1 MEELI
6 APLQRLSWSEKK
18 KSNFKWVEETA
29 DYYDFYFGGVDSEL
43 KTKQEKYKLN
53 YDLANGRADISAA
66 YKDLVSFM
74 LKDEK
79 VDIGLNNVHHYPII
93 NQIVQGMTGQWL
105 KRPLEPIV
113 YDVSAHGMSQRKR
126 EHAELIQAFL
136 QKTLIDPEVNRITQ
150 KFFMDNGIQ
159 DPYSLTIEE
168 QQQVQSQIDAQV
180 QQGLKDIEE
189 YMKKGYK
196 SPSSIQAQKLMN
208 YLMKELRIKET
219 CGMNFEHY
227 LITGEA
233 YFYTGIRH
241 NRPVFEKVNPMW
253 FSWGGSQNTEF
264 AEDGEFCKYTQ
275 YIKVSEFF
283 NRYGD
288 ILTNSDIKKVSN
300 LITTRGA
307 NGYNYESG
315 EFRSELIMEI
325 DSQFGETESMPYDFK
340 TRKGQ
345 QDIAG
350 LYAKVAQTL
359 GISRRELDVAS
370 IRETHITFRSLRK
383 LYSVKRLVN
392 GKVQHYYRSEDYVED
407 PLKGDL
413 EVKTIWVPEIW
424 ECRKFGAKDGLYL
437 EKRPIP
443 YQYRSL
449 NNPFDVKQP
458 YVGQKLNNLS
468 GNSENVSIV
477 DLGKVWNL
485 DFDIMQARL
494 KEKLATDVGKVF
506 LMAMELIPDGYTPGQ
521 WLQALKYGKIAPIQ
535 MNEAAMQGITPQVL
549 KEIDLSQVIELDK
562 MMNALQYY
570 QTQTAISMYYNP
582 SMLGQI
588 SPYITTSNNQ
598 QNIQQSANQTEK
610 IFSSYTNIIERAL
623 NNLLKAARIAYKDND
638 EILRWVMD
646 DGSVAELELD
656 SEMLDRSEMGLFITN
671 DWADIQ
677 STEFIK
683 NNVLSLIQNQYPV
696 SDIIRI
702 SSAKSTSEMITIA
715 ENQERKA
722 EEMRQAQTQEQQQMQ
737 NQMMEQQKQI
747 EQMKMQF
754 QSQMKDKDIAGKI
767 QGIQLDREKFAMAQ
781 DLDRDGINDANE
793 RKDKELEA
801 KKEIEREKMQYDKD
815 NKDKEL
821 RIKELELKL
830 KEKELELREKE
841 LEIMAKEVAK
851 PASSSKK

>member
-6 APLQRLSWSEKK
+6 APLQRLSWEEKK
-18 KSNFKWVEETA
+18 RGNFKWVEETA
-29 DYYDFYFGGVDSEL
+29 DYYDFYYGGIDSEL
-43 KTKQEKYKLN
+43 SQKQEKYKLN
-53 YDLANGRADISAA
+53 YDLANGRADISDA
-66 YKDLVSFM
+66 YKDMVSFY

-93 NQIVQGMTGQWL
+93 NQIIQGMTGQWL

-113 YDVSAHGMSQRKR
+113 YDASAHGMSQRKR
-126 EHAELIQAFL
+126 EHGELVQQFI

-150 KFFMDNGIQ
+150 KFLMDNGIQ
-159 DPYSLTIEE
+159 DPFSLSVEE
-168 QQQVQSQIDAQV
+168 QQQVQAEIDAQI
-180 QQGLKDIEE
+180 QQGLKDINE

-196 SPSSIQAQKLMN
+196 SPSSVQAQKMMN

-275 YIKVSEFF
+275 YIKVSDFF

-288 ILTNSDIKKVSN
+288 ILTDRDIKKVSN
-300 LITTRGA
+300 LVTTSGA
-307 NGYNYESG
+307 KGYNFDNG
-315 EFRSELIMEI
+315 LFRSEVILEI
-325 DSQFGETESMPYDFK
+325 DNEFGGTENMPYDFK

-345 QDIAG
+345 HDIAG
-350 LYAKVAQTL
+350 IYAKVAANL
-359 GISRRELDVAS
+359 GLSRKELDTAS

-392 GKVQHYYRSEDYVED
+392 GKVMHYYRSEDYEKD

-413 EVKTIWVPEIW
+413 EVKAIWVPEIW
-424 ECRKFGAKDGLYL
+424 ECRKFGATDGLYID
-437 EKRPIP
+437 KRPIP

-449 NNPFDVKQP
+449 NNPFDVKHP
-458 YVGQKLNNLS
+458 YVGQRMNNLS

-535 MNEAAMQGITPQVL
+535 MSESIAAGITPQVL
-549 KEIDLSQVIELDK
+549 KEIDLGQVIELDK
-562 MMNALQYY
+562 MMNTLQYY

-623 NNLLKAARIAYKDND
+623 NNLLKAARIAYKESD
-638 EILRWVMD
+638 EVLRWVMD
-646 DGSVAELELD
+646 DGSVAELEID
-656 SEMLDRSEMGLFITN
+656 NEMLDRSEMGLFITN

-683 NNVLSLIQNQYPV
+683 NNVLALIQNQYPV

-702 SSAKSTSEMITIA
+702 SSAKSTSEMINIA
-715 ENQERKA
+715 ENQEKKA
-722 EEMRQAQTQEQQQMQ
+722 EERAQAQSQEQQQMQ
-737 NQMMEQQKQI
+737 QQMMQQQQQL
-747 EQMKMQF
+747 EQMKMEF
-754 QSQMKDKDIAGKI
+754 QSAMKDKEI
-767 QGIQLDREKFAMAQ
+767 QGKMEGIKLDREKFAMAQ
-781 DLDRDGINDANE
+781 DLDKDGINDANE
-793 RKDKELEA
+793 RKKEEIEA
-801 KKEIEREKMQYDKD
+801 KKEIEEKKIEAS
-815 NKDKEL
+815 KADKEKEL
-821 RIKELELKL
+821 AIKEKELAL
-830 KEKELELREKE
+830 KEKELALREKE
-841 LEIMAKEVAK
+841 LEIMAKEAAK
-851 PASSSKK
+851 KSSESKK